1 MYKITSH
8 MNDVLC
14 NRIYRSGVIAVLVI
28 DDVKDAVPLTR
39 ALLEGNVDIM
49 ELTLRTPVAMDALH
63 EIKNHI
69 PEMVVGIGTVLTSD
83 QVKQITKLGA
93 AFGVAPGLNPDVVK
107 TAQKQGLPFIP
118 GIVTPSDIEC
128 AIELGCNVLKYFP
141 AEPAG
146 GLAYLK
152 SMANPYTHLGLR
164 YVPLGGLN
172 QDNFK
177 AYLEFSSILAVG
189 GSWIAKRDV
198 IQKKDWKTITN
209 NAKQASQVV
218 KNLRGSKNESRH
230 LWRNHG

>member
-1 MYKITSH
+1 
-8 MNDVLC
+8 MNDELC
-14 NRIYRSGVIAVLVI
+14 KKMYQSGVIAVLVI
-28 DDVKDAVPLTR
+28 DDAKDAVPLAR
-39 ALLEGNVDIM
+39 SLLEGGVDIM
-49 ELTLRTPVAMDALH
+49 ELTLRTPAAMDALE
-63 EIKNHI
+63 EIKNHV
-69 PEMVVGIGTVLTSD
+69 PEMMVGIGTVLTPD

-107 TAQKQGLPFIP
+107 TAQKEGLPFSP
-118 GIVTPSDIEC
+118 GIVTPSEIEC

-152 SMANPYTHLGLR
+152 SMANPYTHLGLK

-177 AYLEFSSILAVG
+177 TYLEFSSILAVG

-198 IQKKDWKTITN
+198 IQKNDWKTITN
-209 NAKQASQVV
+209 NAHQASQVIN
-218 KNLRGSKNESRH
+218 NLRGS
-230 LWRNHG
+230 